1 MRSIQHPCRYFK
13 TILQPFARKITL
25 TNLAAETIVSS
36 SDEDLLAVEVMPRI
50 ANFPHLVLWGIVLCT
65 SITTHGH
72 IDPLTTTVPC
82 HGRSN
87 YPTAAKSSSC
97 PWSAVCI
104 ITTCGKLLEAQPTT
118 DPPGQTPGGSSG
130 PRMQRDTSGCCPSPI
145 SFGGRHSSQVR
156 RRREPRAALQP
167 RWSFCHPQWSV
178 FRRLQLVWKYFCEP

>member
-65 SITTHGH
+65 SITTYGH

-87 YPTAAKSSSC
+87 YLTAAKSSSC
-97 PWSAVCI
+97 PWRSASPLPAASCLRRSPQLI
-104 ITTCGKLLEAQPTT
+104 RRGR
-118 DPPGQTPGGSSG
+118 
-130 PRMQRDTSGCCPSPI
+130 PRVDHP
-145 SFGGRHSSQVR
+145 VR
-156 RRREPRAALQP
+156 A
-167 RWSFCHPQWSV
+167 C
-178 FRRLQLVWKYFCEP
+178 